1 MSNPGYTLSL
11 SSPATVIEQTERNGL
26 PVRKYRKTIA
36 RDGDYEKG
44 ALKFSITPQTR
55 EHWVKTF
62 DLMKANGTS
71 VRVPAT
77 HAGAADP
84 KAQLG
89 EVLSLTATDDGTLD
103 AVLEIVGEEGFKAV
117 ETNDVSI
124 YVPPTFTDGKG
135 VTYKRPITHVAVVPD
150 PVLPGLGKFERLA
163 ASHSGAPIMPEPI
176 TFSPAI
182 LSLARDSRK
191 AKLDKLVEG
200 PKPSI
205 TPAVRDKLLGLF
217 ATDEA
222 LTLSLSA
229 GDGTTD
235 LFDQIVAILA
245 ENHPLDLS
253 KKTGGQTVE
262 LSRGGPGSDSKNPV
276 LDWVNATYPSNN

>member
-1 MSNPGYTLSL
+1 MPNPGYTLSL
-11 SSPATVIEQTERNGL
+11 SSPATMIEQTDRNGL

-44 ALKFSITPQTR
+44 DLKFSINRGTR
-55 EHWVKTF
+55 DHWVKTF
-62 DLMKANGTS
+62 DLMKANGTI
-71 VRVPAT
+71 VRVPST

-84 KAQLG
+84 EHQLG
-89 EVLSLTATDDGTLD
+89 EILSLTANDDGTLD
-103 AVLEIVGEEGFKAV
+103 AVVEIVGEDGFRAV

-135 VTYKRPITHVAVVPD
+135 VVYKRPITHVAVVPD
-150 PVLPGLGKFERLA
+150 PFLPGLGKFERLA
-163 ASHSGAPIMPEPI
+163 ASHTGAPIMPDPI

-182 LSLARDSRK
+182 LSLARDNRK
-191 AKLDKLVEG
+191 ARLDKLVEG

-217 ATDEA
+217 ATDEVI
-222 LTLSLSA
+222 TLSLSA
-229 GDGTTD
+229 GAGKPD
-235 LFDQIVAILA
+235 LFDQLVAILA
-245 ENHPLDLS
+245 ENHPLDLAA
-253 KKTGGQTVE
+253 KTGHQAVA
-262 LSRGGPGSDSKNPV
+262 LSRSGPGSDTKNPV

>member
-1 MSNPGYTLSL
+1 MGK
-11 SSPATVIEQTERNGL
+11 I
-26 PVRKYRKTIA
+26 
-36 RDGDYEKG
+36 
-44 ALKFSITPQTR
+44 
-55 EHWVKTF
+55 
-62 DLMKANGTS
+62 
-71 VRVPAT
+71 
-77 HAGAADP
+77 
-84 KAQLG
+84 
-89 EVLSLTATDDGTLD
+89 LSLTANDDGTLD
-103 AVLEIVGEEGFKAV
+103 AVMEIFGEDGFKAV

-124 YVPPTFTDGKG
+124 YVPPTYTDGKG
-135 VTYKRPITHVAVVPD
+135 VTYKRPITHVAVCPD

-163 ASHSGAPIMPEPI
+163 ASHTGVPTMPDPI

-217 ATDEA
+217 ATDEV

-229 GDGTTD
+229 GAGKPD
-235 LFDQIVAILA
+235 LFDQLVAILA
-245 ENHPLDLS
+245 ENHPLDLAA
-253 KKTGGQTVE
+253 KTGHQAVA
-262 LSRGGPGSDSKNPV
+262 LSRSGPGSDSKNPV